1 MRKLTDPALRKTQN
15 RAWTKNEFEA
25 LRKMTDQLMFQEWTA
40 LLRPLFPSHAE
51 YSFKPRK
58 RVIGVN
64 WVEQGV
70 EQVGAGETGECRRS
84 VIISFTHLAWKG
96 YRGARSARR
105 SRADQ
110 HLVALVNGT
119 LAQYNALAEYEPT
132 AELQIVIAS
141 VDLFPPPASAFR
153 QTGQSLLMG

>member
-1 MRKLTDPALRKTQN
+1 
-15 RAWTKNEFEA
+15 
-25 LRKMTDQLMFQEWTA
+25 MTDQSMFQAWIA
-40 LLRPLFPSHAE
+40 LLQPLYPSHAAFN
-51 YSFKPRK
+51 FKSR
-58 RVIGVN
+58 RRIIGIN
-64 WVEQGV
+64 WVQRDES
-70 EQVGAGETGECRRS
+70 AETSERWRS
-84 VIISFTHLAWKG
+84 VTVCFTHLAWKG

>member
-1 MRKLTDPALRKTQN
+1 
-15 RAWTKNEFEA
+15 
-25 LRKMTDQLMFQEWTA
+25 MTDQLMFQTWTA
-40 LLRPLFPSHAE
+40 MLRPLLPSHAE
-51 YSFKPRK
+51 YSFKPRR

-64 WVEQGV
+64 WVEQD
-70 EQVGAGETGECRRS
+70 EAGETSECRRS

-110 HLVALVNGT
+110 HVLALVNGT